1 MNKVPYAIPKQ
12 NEGYVKKPEDYAEER
27 VKEICD
33 NIERVRK
40 NAKLVNGCNGIEFEN
55 KFVILLHEGYLSFLI
70 GLYHSTVSL
79 CSVAMERLCYDLVEN
94 SKIQIDCQEL
104 AYEQKKSLFDIPFF
118 KLMGFLRKT
127 GQITGQMQEHMQK
140 LNSLR
145 NKYVHPLLEGVPFED
160 ANESINLL
168 CKIIDCFVQKEK
180 ERSSST
186 G

>member
-1 MNKVPYAIPKQ
+1 
-12 NEGYVKKPEDYAEER
+12 
-27 VKEICD
+27 
-33 NIERVRK
+33 
-40 NAKLVNGCNGIEFEN
+40 
-55 KFVILLHEGYLSFLI
+55 
-70 GLYHSTVSL
+70 
-79 CSVAMERLCYDLVEN
+79 
-94 SKIQIDCQEL
+94 
-104 AYEQKKSLFDIPFF
+104 
-118 KLMGFLRKT
+118 MGFLRKT

>member
-1 MNKVPYAIPKQ
+1 LNKVPYAIPKQ
-12 NEGYVKKPEDYAEER
+12 NEGYVKSPETYAEER
-27 VKEICD
+27 VKELCN

-40 NAKLVNGCNGIEFEN
+40 NAKLVDGCSGIQFEN
-55 KFVILLHEGYLSFLI
+55 KFVILLDEGYLSFLI
-70 GLYHSTVSL
+70 GLYHSTVSI
-79 CSVAMERLCYDLVEN
+79 CSIAMERLCYDLVEN
-94 SKIQIDCQEL
+94 SLIQIDGQEL
-104 AYEQKKSLFDIPFF
+104 DYEQKKSLFDIPIFR
-118 KLMGFLRKT
+118 LIGFLRKT
-127 GQITGQMQEHMQK
+127 GHITGQMQEYMQK

-168 CKIIDCFVQKEK
+168 CKIIDSFIQKVN